1 MSKMRILIVLLLALA
16 ISMPAAGASLGVDM
30 FNFPTLSVPSYN
42 GESLLAQSYSS
53 GATPIMAPTMSTI
66 LEGSMMGQHIHPML
80 SESTW
85 TSSMKTSPINQ
96 LLTHMNFKG
105 SSA

>member
-16 ISMPAAGASLGVDM
+16 LSMPAAGASLGVDM

-53 GATPIMAPTMSTI
+53 GATPIMAPTMGTI
-66 LEGSMMGQHIHPML
+66 LEGSTDGPTHPSCAFGVDLDKQHENIADKPATDAH
-80 SESTW
+80 EFQG
-85 TSSMKTSPINQ
+85 K
-96 LLTHMNFKG
+96 
-105 SSA
+105 